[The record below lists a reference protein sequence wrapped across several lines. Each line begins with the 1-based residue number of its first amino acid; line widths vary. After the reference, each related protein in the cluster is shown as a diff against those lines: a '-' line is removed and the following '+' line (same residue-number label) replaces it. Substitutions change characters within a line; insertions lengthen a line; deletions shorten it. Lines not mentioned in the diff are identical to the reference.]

1 MTTAPL
7 SRAGE
12 RKVRPRAWKTS
23 LRSNGPKPADGPRRR
38 SKPAA
43 RSISTCSAVTHQSA
57 WPAPTVVRPGDRLE
71 KPELMTCSSRRRF
84 EDETR
89 AELTPGARSLRFE
102 TVRSNPLDSL
112 ERGGFDG
119 LDGTPSIAV
128 NDSV

>member
-1 MTTAPL
+1 
-7 SRAGE
+7 
-12 RKVRPRAWKTS
+12 
-23 LRSNGPKPADGPRRR
+23 
-38 SKPAA
+38 
-43 RSISTCSAVTHQSA
+43 
-57 WPAPTVVRPGDRLE
+57 
-71 KPELMTCSSRRRF
+71 MTCSSRRRF